1 MKQVCRT
8 WSGAVKGPGR
18 SILAHPCYVSGL
30 CRLDDRR
37 IVTCGADKLVRL
49 WDVMAERDIT
59 PEPSGAFVV
68 GSGGDG
74 SGSGAS
80 RRPGTD
86 SAGGLDRGALLW
98 ALPGHTKGVDCCCVV
113 EEGAEAS
120 YPYGGHV
127 ITGGADGCVI
137 VCLAAHHQLRPP
149 HPICWRQV
157 PAALGRGNGQTSARL
172 RSARG
177 RGRECAAAARTSG
190 GLLGRRCWVRFPPL
204 AGGPHLGL
212 GRVTRN
218 PNPRN
223 PPSLFRV
230 RG

>member
-1 MKQVCRT
+1 MSRMKQVCRT

-49 WDVMAERDIT
+49 WDVMAERGIT

-86 SAGGLDRGALLW
+86 SAGGLDRGVLLW

-137 VCLAAHHQLRPP
+137 VCSLPTTSSALPSSPDLLAPGTCGSGTWKRAN
-149 HPICWRQV
+149 I
-157 PAALGRGNGQTSARL
+157 
-172 RSARG
+172 
-177 RGRECAAAARTSG
+177 CAASKRTWPRTRMCRSSTHKRGSPRQAVLGTLSTPCRRAA
-190 GLLGRRCWVRFPPL
+190 
-204 AGGPHLGL
+204 
-212 GRVTRN
+212 
-218 PNPRN
+218 PR
-223 PPSLFRV
+223 PRARYQKPSLFRV